1 MNRPIRVLAVACGVL
16 FLALLL
22 NVNYVQFLQAD
33 DLNAKQGNRRVID
46 EEFSRE
52 RGPILV
58 AGTPVARSV
67 PSDDDYDFQREYP
80 SPQLY
85 SNLTGYYSYEYGGS
99 DLENSQNG
107 ILSGSDPRLFVN
119 RVVDLLGSD
128 QPSGGSVSLTI
139 DPAAQQAAY
148 DGLRSLGDDTKG
160 AVVALDPETGGI
172 LAMVSRP
179 SYDPNR
185 LASHNFEEV
194 RKARGELLDD
204 PNDPLLDRSRQNIYA
219 PGSTFK
225 LVTAAA
231 ALSSGDYSP
240 ETEVPAGPSLDL
252 PQTDLTLG
260 NDVSFCDG
268 VSETTL
274 TLALANSCNTSFG
287 AIGMDLGADALRE
300 QAEAFGFED
309 DSYLEELGLVAS
321 QFPDNPDEPQTAFS
335 AIGQFDV
342 SATPLQMA
350 MVTAGIANGGTVMK
364 PYIVDEIRS
373 PDVELLESHDPEE
386 LHQAVSSGVASQ
398 LTQMMVETVN
408 NGTADESAIPGID
421 VAAKTGTAE
430 RTEALPPYAWF
441 VSFAPADDPEVAV
454 AVFIE
459 STEGVSR
466 EEISGGGLAG
476 PIARSVMQ
484 SVIDQ

>member
-1 MNRPIRVLAVACGVL
+1 M
-16 FLALLL
+16 
-22 NVNYVQFLQAD
+22 
-33 DLNAKQGNRRVID
+33 
-46 EEFSRE
+46 
-52 RGPILV
+52 

-67 PSDDDYDFQREYP
+67 PSDDDYDYQREYP

-185 LASHNFEEV
+185 LASHDFEEV
-194 RKARGELLDD
+194 RKARAELLDD
-204 PNDPLLDRSRQNIYA
+204 PNDPLLDRTRQNIYA

-252 PQTDLTLG
+252 PQTDLHPRQRRGL
-260 NDVSFCDG
+260 
-268 VSETTL
+268 
-274 TLALANSCNTSFG
+274 
-287 AIGMDLGADALRE
+287 LR
-300 QAEAFGFED
+300 
-309 DSYLEELGLVAS
+309 L
-321 QFPDNPDEPQTAFS
+321 
-335 AIGQFDV
+335 
-342 SATPLQMA
+342 
-350 MVTAGIANGGTVMK
+350 
-364 PYIVDEIRS
+364 
-373 PDVELLESHDPEE
+373 
-386 LHQAVSSGVASQ
+386 GVAR
-398 LTQMMVETVN
+398 
-408 NGTADESAIPGID
+408 P
-421 VAAKTGTAE
+421 
-430 RTEALPPYAWF
+430 R
-441 VSFAPADDPEVAV
+441 
-454 AVFIE
+454 
-459 STEGVSR
+459 
-466 EEISGGGLAG
+466 
-476 PIARSVMQ
+476 
-484 SVIDQ
+484 